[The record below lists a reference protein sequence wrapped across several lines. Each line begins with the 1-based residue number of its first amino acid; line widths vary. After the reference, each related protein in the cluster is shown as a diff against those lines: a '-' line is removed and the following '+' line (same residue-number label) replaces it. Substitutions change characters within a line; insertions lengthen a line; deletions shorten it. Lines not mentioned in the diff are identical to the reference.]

1 MFAQDV
7 ILVIYIGETCHHF
20 KTRINEHVKN
30 DKKSKIYKHLYNNE
44 ECFSSFNSNCF
55 SILDYTPTQ
64 FQIKITEGMC
74 IDWEKPNLNK
84 QLNHLATTLSI

>member
-1 MFAQDV
+1 MQDV

-30 DKKSKIYKHLYNNE
+30 DKKSKIYKHLHNNE

-55 SILDYTPTQ
+55 SILDYASTQ
-64 FQIKITEGMC
+64 FQIKITEGMH